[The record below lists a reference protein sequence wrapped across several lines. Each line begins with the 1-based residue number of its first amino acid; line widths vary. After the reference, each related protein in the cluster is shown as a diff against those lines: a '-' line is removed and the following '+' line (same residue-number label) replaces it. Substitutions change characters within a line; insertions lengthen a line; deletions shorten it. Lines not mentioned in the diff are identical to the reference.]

1 MVKDEEAGF
10 DGQKA
15 DGKKSGKAK
24 QYWTDGSYYDGFML
38 EDKLFKGRV
47 YWASGSFY
55 QGTFEDNQMKVGSY
69 N

>member
-1 MVKDEEAGF
+1 
-10 DGQKA
+10 
-15 DGKKSGKAK
+15 
-24 QYWTDGSYYDGFML
+24 ML